1 MSYYHLSRSSN
12 KKLGKGTFAST
23 SSWDTCSIS
32 CGLFKECYAKKGP
45 QSWHAAKVNRG
56 ERGTNNWDTFCAQVE
71 NIPKGSL
78 FRHNVSGDL
87 PYVEHYPGETWRLID
102 TVKLDKLQCATVNAG
117 VTFYTYTHLTADK
130 KYQGPNIDTVKR
142 FSQPGFVIN
151 CSTETVTDAINKHRE
166 GLDVVITDTTVFSL
180 AVAAIKENKTPLNV
194 VSTDDISHA
203 VKVIPCPEQY
213 TNSAT
218 CKTCKLCAR
227 AGRNFIIAFK
237 QH

>member
-1 MSYYHLSRSSN
+1 MSFFHLSRSSN

-102 TVKLDKLQCATVNAG
+102 TVKLDKLQFAAVNAG
-117 VTFYTYTHLTADK
+117 VNFYTYTHFTSDT
-130 KYQGPNIDTVKR
+130 KYPGPNIDTDKS
-142 FSQPGFVIN
+142 FSQPSFVIN
-151 CSTETVTDAINKHRE
+151 YSTKH
-166 GLDVVITDTTVFSL
+166 
-180 AVAAIKENKTPLNV
+180 
-194 VSTDDISHA
+194 
-203 VKVIPCPEQY
+203 
-213 TNSAT
+213 
-218 CKTCKLCAR
+218 
-227 AGRNFIIAFK
+227 
-237 QH
+237 